1 MVAPPYAPQPIN
13 LSWGQLIAAHWS
25 VCWPATLAA
34 FLVLALVGL
43 LWEIDDLQG
52 QLDFLSLLAKAIY
65 LVVQAAVLPRLFK
78 KDYRT
83 FFLAPIAAPLLRL
96 VTQRLILAQIFLAI
110 LVSILTFFLFTSD
123 SQESLSRLNSLLRI
137 AEVLL
142 IGPAALRFALQAKHA
157 GSAITAFPQPR

>member
-1 MVAPPYAPQPIN
+1 MLDPSTSPEPIN

-52 QLDFLSLLAKAIY
+52 QRDFLSLLAKAIY

-78 KDYRT
+78 KDYRA
-83 FFLAPIAAPLLRL
+83 FFLAPIPATLLRL
-96 VTQRLILAQIFLAI
+96 VIQRFLLAQLALALLGFTLTSFL
-110 LVSILTFFLFTSD
+110 LTSD
-123 SQESLSRLNSLLRI
+123 SQESLSRLNPLLRL

>member
-1 MVAPPYAPQPIN
+1 MIAPPQSPQPIN

-52 QLDFLSLLAKAIY
+52 QLDFLSLLAKAVY
-65 LVVQAAVLPRLFK
+65 LVVQAALVPRLFK
-78 KDYRT
+78 KNYRT
-83 FFLAPIAAPLLRL
+83 FFLAAIPAPLLRL
-96 VTQRLILAQIFLAI
+96 VTLRFILAQLTLALLGFTLTSFL
-110 LVSILTFFLFTSD
+110 LTSD
-123 SQESLSRLNSLLRI
+123 SQQSLSRLNPLLRL

-157 GSAITAFPQPR
+157 GSAISAFPQPR